1 MRQLRSRK
9 EGRTDGR
16 KKERLMRQ
24 TGRKQVSK
32 ANVGTKRKVGR
43 QVSRNQMAR

>member
-9 EGRTDGR
+9 EGMIDGR

-24 TGRKQVSK
+24 TDRKQVSK
-32 ANVGTKRKVGR
+32 ANVGTK
-43 QVSRNQMAR
+43 SR